1 MDDYELYNS
10 ITDAADVY
18 VPTKVPM
25 SKKISFRKEKLEKLT
40 FRKAVINVEVK
51 RGLMISV
58 LHRNTINKAEEW
70 HMF

>member
-1 MDDYELYNS
+1 MDDYESYNS

-25 SKKISFRKEKLEKLT
+25 SKIKKLEKLT
-40 FRKAVINVEVK
+40 FRKAVINVDVK
-51 RGLMISV
+51 CGLIINV
-58 LHRNTINKAEEW
+58 LHRTTINKVEEW